1 MGVCASSPEAALSV
15 EQLNRGRN
23 ACSVTAF
30 KLAQV
35 DDVRV
40 CVSSKW
46 CALSC
51 VVYSLAPLT
60 VVTCI
65 AYRLR
70 SLRIAHSLFPP
81 LPCSLARAIFLS
93 LSLSPSLSLSLSL
106 SLSPRLALIVSGT
119 DHSAAASASAV
130 GAGAQA
136 RALHRGASAVSS
148 RVPQHSREADGTALP
163 VLHAARPPCAAPR
176 CLRARRRQ

>member
-93 LSLSPSLSLSLSL
+93 LSLSPSPSL